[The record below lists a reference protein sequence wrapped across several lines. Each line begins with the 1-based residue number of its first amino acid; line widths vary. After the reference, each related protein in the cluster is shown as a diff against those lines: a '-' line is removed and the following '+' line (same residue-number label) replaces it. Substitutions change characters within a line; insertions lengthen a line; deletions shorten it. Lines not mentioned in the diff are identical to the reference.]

1 MHATTRPARR
11 PARHRARAH
20 PRLRPAAAA
29 ALAAAGALAA
39 PAAHAALTENLAVS
53 PVAMSMGNAVTADPP
68 GLDSI
73 HFNPAGLS
81 RVPGDTR
88 SDTLFGASLRVT
100 AKFHQPDGFDIG
112 GWTEDPLNGTTS
124 EHNKQAIFI
133 PIVGRASPRL
143 PVAVAAGLALSWHNE
158 GSPWTFATGTYVPQA
173 VGIDRTKNPDDPARF
188 DGKQVVIQRLVY
200 LSPSVSYKVNDQ
212 FSLGVAIPI
221 AHQGFALDTDMRFPN
236 KLLGI
241 IGKLQNAWCGDNGNP
256 LDTLGFG
263 LCGTDSSGKQSGR
276 LNPFGEVG
284 EMKFAA
290 TAPADITY
298 NIGALWEPTDYLG
311 FGAVYQS
318 GSKTVMTGT
327 YNFRADPML
336 PEFVRHMY
344 GSLFGPIVAATFGFP
359 TSIPTD
365 QGGNFTLVLPYP
377 AHWQFGVKLKPVSR
391 VQLDLDAGW
400 TDWSKWNQLTFQ
412 FDQQVKLL
420 EMARLFGQADSSK
433 LVIPRGYRSVW
444 SYGAGLQ
451 LEVWDGVKL
460 RLGYEPRKSSVP
472 TNKID
477 LIAPM
482 PDLPVKSVGLSYEMK
497 NGMKLETGFSY
508 ARGHYNVPAG
518 TDCNLNCDNF
528 FNIIYNPYAGL
539 DVSGTL
545 VLRYFG
551 MKLTQPF

>member
-1 MHATTRPARR
+1 MIAPQTTRPAHHRPPQRR
-11 PARHRARAH
+11 TALAP
-20 PRLRPAAAA
+20 A
-29 ALAAAGALAA
+29 ALAAASLLLAA
-39 PAAHAALTENLAVS
+39 DARAALTENLAVS
-53 PVAMSMGNAVTADPP
+53 PVAMSLGNAVTADPP

-73 HFNPAGLS
+73 HFNPAGLA
-81 RVPGDTR
+81 RIKADTR
-88 SDTLFGASLRVT
+88 SDTLFGAVLRTT
-100 AKFHQPDGFDIG
+100 ADFHQPDGFDIG
-112 GWTEDPLNGTTS
+112 GYTEDPLAGTHS
-124 EHNKQAIFI
+124 DHNKQAIFV
-133 PIVGRASPRL
+133 PIAGVPSGRL
-143 PVAVAAGLALSWHNE
+143 PLAVAAGLGLAWHNE
-158 GSPWTFATGTYVPQA
+158 GSPWTFATATYVPQA

-188 DGKQVVIQRLVY
+188 DGKKVVIQRLVY
-200 LSPSVSYKVNDQ
+200 LSPSVGYQVNDK
-212 FSLGVAIPI
+212 FSVGLAIPI

-241 IGKLQNAWCGDNGNP
+241 IGKLQDAWCGNNGNP

-263 LCGTDSSGKQSGR
+263 LCGTDANGNQSGR
-276 LNPFGEVG
+276 LRPFDSVG
-284 EMKFAA
+284 EMRFSG
-290 TAPADITY
+290 TSPADVTF
-298 NIGALWEPTDYLG
+298 NLGALWQPTESLG

-318 GSKTVMTGT
+318 GSKTVITGD
-327 YNFRADPML
+327 YNFHAEPML

-344 GSLFGPIVAATFGFP
+344 ASLFGPIVAAMFGFP

-377 AHWQFGVKLKPVSR
+377 AHWQFGLKAKPLDG
-391 VQLDLDAGW
+391 VQFNVDAGW

-412 FDQQVKLL
+412 FDQNVNLL
-420 EMARLFGQADSSK
+420 DMARLFGQADSSK

-444 SYGAGLQ
+444 SFGYGAQ
-451 LEVWDGVKL
+451 FDVWDGVKL

-482 PDLPVKSVGLSYEMK
+482 PELPVKSIGLSYEMR

-508 ARGHYNVPAG
+508 AKGHYNVPAN
-518 TDCNLNCDNF
+518 TDCNLNCTDF
-528 FNIIYNPYAGL
+528 FNVIYNPYAGL

-551 MKLTQPF
+551 LKITQPF

>member
-1 MHATTRPARR
+1 MSVPPTTRPARHR
-11 PARHRARAH
+11 PPPRRAPLARAV
-20 PRLRPAAAA
+20 AAACAA
-29 ALAAAGALAA
+29 ALLSTAAR
-39 PAAHAALTENLAVS
+39 AALTENLAVS

-73 HFNPAGLS
+73 HFNPAGLARITS
-81 RVPGDTR
+81 DTR
-88 SDTLFGASLRVT
+88 SDTIFGAVLRTT
-100 AKFHQPDGFDIG
+100 ADFHQPAGFDIG
-112 GWTEDPLNGTTS
+112 GYTEDPLAGTRS
-124 EHNKQAIFI
+124 DHNRQAIFV
-133 PIVGRASPRL
+133 PIAGVPSPRL
-143 PVAVAAGLALSWHNE
+143 PLAVAAGLALSWHNE

-188 DGKQVVIQRLVY
+188 DGKKVVIQRLVY
-200 LSPSVSYKVNDQ
+200 LSPSVGYKVNDQ
-212 FSLGVAIPI
+212 FSVGFAVPI

-236 KLLGI
+236 KLIGI
-241 IGKLQNAWCGDNGNP
+241 IGKLQDAWCGDSGNP

-263 LCGTDSSGKQSGR
+263 LCGSDSSGRQSGR
-276 LNPFGEVG
+276 LRPFDSIGSMRFSG
-284 EMKFAA
+284 
-290 TAPADITY
+290 TSPADITF
-298 NIGALWEPTDYLG
+298 NVGALWQPNEYLG

-318 GSKTVMTGT
+318 GSKTVITGD
-327 YNFRADPML
+327 YNFHATPML

-344 GSLFGPIVAATFGFP
+344 SSLFGPVLASMFGFP

-365 QGGNFTLVLPYP
+365 QGGNFTLVMPYP
-377 AHWQFGVKLKPVSR
+377 AHWQFGLKARPLPGL
-391 VQLDLDAGW
+391 QWNFDAGW

-412 FDQQVKLL
+412 FDRNVNLL

-444 SYGAGLQ
+444 SYGTGVQ
-451 LEVWDGVKL
+451 VDVWDGFKL
-460 RLGYEPRKSSVP
+460 RFGYEPRKSSVP

-482 PDLPVKSVGLSYEMK
+482 PDLPVKSIGASYELK

-508 ARGHYNVPAG
+508 ARGHFNVPAN
-518 TDCNLNCDNF
+518 TDCNLNCSDF
-528 FNIIYNPYAGL
+528 FNVIYNPYAGL

-551 MKLTQPF
+551 LKITQPF

>member
-1 MHATTRPARR
+1 MNGLPTTRTARQRLPARSTL
-11 PARHRARAH
+11 PA
-20 PRLRPAAAA
+20 LAAAT
-29 ALAAAGALAA
+29 ALAAAGTLASTSA
-39 PAAHAALTENLAVS
+39 RAALTDNLAVS

-73 HFNPAGLS
+73 HFNPAGLA
-81 RVPGDTR
+81 RIKADTR
-88 SDTLFGASLRVT
+88 SDTIFGAVLRTT
-100 AKFHQPDGFDIG
+100 ADFHQPAGFDIG
-112 GWTEDPLNGTTS
+112 GYTEDPLDGTHS
-124 EHNKQAIFI
+124 DHNKQAIFI
-133 PIVGRASPRL
+133 PIAGVPSPRL
-143 PVAVAAGLALSWHNE
+143 PLAVAAGLALAWHNE

-200 LSPSVSYKVNDQ
+200 LSPSVGYQVNDK
-212 FSLGVAIPI
+212 FSVGFAVPI
-221 AHQGFALDTDMRFPN
+221 AHQGFALDTEMRFPN

-241 IGKLQNAWCGDNGNP
+241 IGKLQDAWCGNSGNP

-263 LCGTDSSGKQSGR
+263 LCGTDANGQQSGR
-276 LNPFGEVG
+276 LRPFDSVG
-284 EMKFAA
+284 EMRFSG
-290 TAPADITY
+290 TSPADVTF
-298 NIGALWEPTDYLG
+298 NVGALWNPTDYLG

-318 GSKTVMTGT
+318 GSKTVITGD
-327 YNFRADPML
+327 YNFHANPML
-336 PEFVRHMY
+336 PDFVHHMY
-344 GSLFGPIVAATFGFP
+344 SSLFGPVVAAMFGFP

-365 QGGNFTLVLPYP
+365 QGGNFSLILPFP
-377 AHWQFGVKLKPVSR
+377 AHWQFGLKLKPLPG
-391 VQLDLDAGW
+391 VQWNFDAGW

-412 FDQQVKLL
+412 FDQNVNLL
-420 EMARLFGQADSSK
+420 DMARLFGQADSSK

-444 SYGAGLQ
+444 SYGTGLQ
-451 LEVWDGVKL
+451 FDVWDGVKL

-482 PDLPVKSVGLSYEMK
+482 PDLPVKSIGFSYAMK
-497 NGMKLETGFSY
+497 DGMKLETGFSY
-508 ARGHYNVPAG
+508 AKGHFNVPAN

-528 FNIIYNPYAGL
+528 FNVIYNPYAGL

-551 MKLTQPF
+551 LKLTQPF

>member
-1 MHATTRPARR
+1 MSVLSTTCSARR
-11 PARHRARAH
+11 QAPLVRFPMKAV
-20 PRLRPAAAA
+20 AA
-29 ALAAAGALAA
+29 ALLAAFAAASAQ
-39 PAAHAALTENLAVS
+39 AALTENLAVS
-53 PVAMSMGNAVTADPP
+53 PVAMSLGNAVTADPP

-73 HFNPAGLS
+73 HFNPAGLAKIQA
-81 RVPGDTR
+81 DTR
-88 SDTLFGASLRVT
+88 SDTIFGAVLRTT
-100 AKFHQPDGFDIG
+100 ASFHQPAGFDIG
-112 GWTEDPLNGTTS
+112 GFTQDPLDGTTS
-124 EHNKQAIFI
+124 SHNKQAIFI
-133 PIVGRASPRL
+133 PIAGVPSPRIPL
-143 PVAVAAGLALSWHNE
+143 AVAAGLGLAWHNE
-158 GSPWTFATGTYVPQA
+158 GSPWTFATATYVPQA

-200 LSPSVSYKVNDQ
+200 LSPSVGYKVNDQ
-212 FSLGVAIPI
+212 FSVGLAIPI

-241 IGKLQNAWCGDNGNP
+241 IGKLQDAWCGNNGNP

-276 LNPFGEVG
+276 LRPFDSIGA
-284 EMKFAA
+284 MRFAG
-290 TAPADITY
+290 TSPADVTF
-298 NIGALWEPTDYLG
+298 NIGALWQPMDELG

-318 GSKTVMTGT
+318 GSKTVITGT
-327 YNFRADPML
+327 YNFHAEPML

-344 GSLFGPIVAATFGFP
+344 SSLFGPIVASVFGFP

-365 QGGNFTLVLPYP
+365 QGGNFTMVMPTP
-377 AHWQFGVKLKPVSR
+377 AHLQLGFKLKPITG
-391 VQLDLDAGW
+391 VQWNFDAGW
-400 TDWSKWNQLTFQ
+400 TDWGKWNQLTFQ
-412 FDQQVKLL
+412 FDRTINLL
-420 EMARLFGQADSSK
+420 EMARIFGQADSTK

-444 SYGAGLQ
+444 SYGTGLQ
-451 LEVWDGVKL
+451 FDVTDAIKL

-482 PDLPVKSVGLSYEMK
+482 PDLPVKSLGLSYVMK
-497 NGMKLETGFSY
+497 DGMKLETGFSY
-508 ARGHYNVPAG
+508 AKGHFNAPAN

-528 FNIIYNPYAGL
+528 FNVIYNPYAGL

-551 MKLTQPF
+551 LKITQPF